1 MDSRVIVTRMLQ
13 ADVGD
18 MFLVRNAG
26 NLVPNNDS
34 LRFDA
39 ITTEPGA
46 LELGCV
52 INDIRHVLVCG
63 HSDCK
68 VSSPHSATTYRCV
81 TYHFLANMPCPG
93 YSTTFSACYY
103 ISNSNCVCDQ
113 TYRKVWYKLQLQDFV
128 TILS

>member
-1 MDSRVIVTRMLQ
+1 MYYNLPYPVILADIFNNDNDVYAVQPQAVMFSCMDSRVIMTRMLQ

-34 LRFDA
+34 LGFDA

-52 INDIRHVLVCG
+52 INDIHHVLVCG

-68 VSSPHSATTYRCV
+68 VGIHKLCFTSSSGS
-81 TYHFLANMPCPG
+81 LEKN
-93 YSTTFSACYY
+93 
-103 ISNSNCVCDQ
+103 
-113 TYRKVWYKLQLQDFV
+113 
-128 TILS
+128 

>member
-1 MDSRVIVTRMLQ
+1 MCIHVLTVCDLQPKAVMFSCMDSRVIMTRMLK

-18 MFLVRNAG
+18 VFLVRNAG
-26 NLVPNNDS
+26 NFVANNDS
-34 LRFDA
+34 LGFDS

-68 VSSPHSATTYRCV
+68 ASTPH
-81 TYHFLANMPCPG
+81 
-93 YSTTFSACYY
+93 
-103 ISNSNCVCDQ
+103 
-113 TYRKVWYKLQLQDFV
+113 W
-128 TILS
+128 